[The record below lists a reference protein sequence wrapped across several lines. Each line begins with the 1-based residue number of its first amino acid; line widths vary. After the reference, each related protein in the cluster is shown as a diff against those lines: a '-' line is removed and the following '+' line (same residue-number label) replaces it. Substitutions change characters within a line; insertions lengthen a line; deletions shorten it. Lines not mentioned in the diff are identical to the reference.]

1 MGEKYLIEV
10 QSREDTTDAVKAPED
25 SKAFYPVQ
33 MREGMLQIPLP
44 SGFVILKIK
53 FKKPNYFIIRVVR
66 SSNETKFGFI
76 VKIAFLQGSAFIFVF
91 AFSHQWNSNYALYLG
106 LY

>member
-1 MGEKYLIEV
+1 
-10 QSREDTTDAVKAPED
+10 
-25 SKAFYPVQ
+25 
-33 MREGMLQIPLP
+33 MLRIPLP

-53 FKKPNYFIIRVVR
+53 LKKPNYFIIRVVR
-66 SSNETKFGFI
+66 SSNERKFGFI

-91 AFSHQWNSNYALYLG
+91 AFISQWNSNHACYLG